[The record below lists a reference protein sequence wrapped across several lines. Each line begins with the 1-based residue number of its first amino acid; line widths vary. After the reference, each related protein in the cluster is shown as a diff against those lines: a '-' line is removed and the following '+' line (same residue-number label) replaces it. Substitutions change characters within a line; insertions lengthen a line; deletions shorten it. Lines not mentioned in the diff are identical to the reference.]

1 MARSEKT
8 GKKVA
13 GNDGGLSKKGR
24 KKEGFLREDGWII
37 FNFLLVIVD
46 EGLSGKEGNIVT
58 FSAEELDSSPKNQNQ
73 I

>member
-8 GKKVA
+8 GKNVA

-46 EGLSGKEGNIVT
+46 EGL
-58 FSAEELDSSPKNQNQ
+58 
-73 I
+73 

>member
-24 KKEGFLREDGWII
+24 KKEGFLREDGWIM

-46 EGLSGKEGNIVT
+46 EGL
-58 FSAEELDSSPKNQNQ
+58 
-73 I
+73 